1 MANRWKTMETGKNK
15 TDFIFLVS
23 KITADS
29 GCNHEIKRSL
39 LLERKAMTNLVQF
52 TCLVMSN
59 SVTPWTG
66 ARQASLSIT
75 GSKRLL
81 KLMSIE
87 SVMPSNHLIL
97 CHPLLLLPSIFASI
111 RVRLEKT
118 LESPLNCKEIKPVN
132 PKGNQYWIFIGR
144 TEAEATTLWPPD
156 VKNWF
161 TRKDPDAEEEKPR
174 EPVKRQRCHFAVKG
188 P

>member
-1 MANRWKTMETGKNK
+1 MKSLLMKVKEKSEKAGLKFNTQKTKNMISSLITSWQRDGETMEAV
-15 TDFIFLVS
+15 TDFIFLGS
-23 KITADS
+23 KITAD
-29 GCNHEIKRSL
+29 GNCNHEIKRSL

-132 PKGNQYWIFIGR
+132 PKGNQY
-144 TEAEATTLWPPD
+144 
-156 VKNWF
+156 
-161 TRKDPDAEEEKPR
+161 
-174 EPVKRQRCHFAVKG
+174 
-188 P
+188 